1 MCSSAGYRIGP
12 GEIENCLLGHPAVA
26 NAAVVP
32 KPDAERGALVKA
44 YVVLTPEYQGRDP
57 DSITQVLQEHVRDRL
72 APYEYPK
79 EIEYV
84 DALPMTT
91 TGKSSAPYRAA
102 ARPNAPAALTL
113 KTFAMPIYQLD
124 DLIPAIDPS
133 AYLADSADIIG
144 NVTLEAGVSIWSQVS
159 IRGDNAPI
167 LVRSGTN
174 IQEASVLHVDAGC
187 PMTVGPNVTI
197 GHQAML
203 HGCTIHE
210 GALVGMQ
217 AIVLNNAV
225 IGRNCLIGAGA
236 IIPEGRIIP
245 DNSLVI
251 GIGKIVRE
259 LSAEEIAEMQAN
271 NRHYVE
277 RGQHYKT
284 ALKRIG

>member
-1 MCSSAGYRIGP
+1 
-12 GEIENCLLGHPAVA
+12 
-26 NAAVVP
+26 
-32 KPDAERGALVKA
+32 
-44 YVVLTPEYQGRDP
+44 
-57 DSITQVLQEHVRDRL
+57 
-72 APYEYPK
+72 
-79 EIEYV
+79 
-84 DALPMTT
+84 
-91 TGKSSAPYRAA
+91 
-102 ARPNAPAALTL
+102 
-113 KTFAMPIYQLD
+113 
-124 DLIPAIDPS
+124 
-133 AYLADSADIIG
+133 
-144 NVTLEAGVSIWSQVS
+144 
-159 IRGDNAPI
+159 
-167 LVRSGTN
+167 
-174 IQEASVLHVDAGC
+174 
-187 PMTVGPNVTI
+187 MTVGPNVTI